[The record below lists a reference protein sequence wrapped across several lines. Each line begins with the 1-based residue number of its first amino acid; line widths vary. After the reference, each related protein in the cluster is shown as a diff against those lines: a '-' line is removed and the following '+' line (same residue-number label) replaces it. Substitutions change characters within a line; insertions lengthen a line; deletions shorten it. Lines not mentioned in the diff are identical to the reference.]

1 MEEKEEGEESELKV
15 ESFPAGKTDEKDEQ
29 RWEKDERSDES
40 RNTQSLTQDD
50 FRSFE

>member
-15 ESFPAGKTDEKDEQ
+15 ESFPAGKTDEQ

-50 FRSFE
+50 FRLFE